1 MWLVTAQHVRAQS
14 WQNQRDICWQCPE
27 TFIDVFAVVH
37 QRPCAGCCCQVP
49 QQHQQQSHINDST
62 SRFQSRETG
71 IEGETSNK
79 MYLLRLLQFSIL
91 IYVASDSN
99 PLVLGLG
106 FDHHIHDPDAC
117 IKNLSIYLLKRSNLY
132 RVCRAWNVMV
142 SGKNCK
148 CRQYGLKRT
157 LWFQRTV

>member
-1 MWLVTAQHVRAQS
+1 MWLVTAQHVGAQS

-27 TFIDVFAVVH
+27 SFIDVFAVVH

-91 IYVASDSN
+91 IQLRILILWYWDW
-99 PLVLGLG
+99 VLWSS
-106 FDHHIHDPDAC
+106 HPDAC
-117 IKNLSIYLLKRSNLY
+117 IKYLSIYLLKRRNLHISFL
-132 RVCRAWNVMV
+132 CRAWNGFRHKLQMQTV
-142 SGKNCK
+142 
-148 CRQYGLKRT
+148 YGLKRT
-157 LWFQRTV
+157 L